1 MRKIF
6 VSLLLASASIV
17 MSAQPHFKVTSNPDI
32 LRHYGQIF
40 PERTNIVL
48 PQVNG
53 YNVYKAELHIHT
65 IYSDAHVTPEFR
77 VQEAWYDGLDV
88 LQSLSI
94 SSTGAWNLP

>member
-53 YNVYKAELHIHT
+53 YNV
-65 IYSDAHVTPEFR
+65 
-77 VQEAWYDGLDV
+77 
-88 LQSLSI
+88 
-94 SSTGAWNLP
+94 